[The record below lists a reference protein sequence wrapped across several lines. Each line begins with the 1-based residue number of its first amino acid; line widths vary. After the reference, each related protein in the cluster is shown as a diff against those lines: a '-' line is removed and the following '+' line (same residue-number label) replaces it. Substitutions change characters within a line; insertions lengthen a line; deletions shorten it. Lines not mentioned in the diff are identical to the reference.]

1 MALSKYTTEQTGV
14 PNWKIALAVGGT
26 LAAGVAIYY
35 FLIRETS
42 KKGGGSKT
50 ATDKSP
56 DAINSVTSPSSE
68 CSSPKAD
75 DAVNLTP
82 LEKAQSYK
90 NKGNKYFKGGKYSEA
105 IKCYDQAIETCPPEN
120 TVDLSTFYQN
130 RAAAYEQQK
139 NWECVLRDCTAAL
152 ELNERY
158 VKALQRRAKAC
169 EVLKD
174 LDQAL
179 EDLTAVCIIESFQN
193 QATLVN
199 VDRVL
204 KELGR
209 MHAKEAMEDREPVM
223 PSKHFIKTFFESFA
237 EDPIF
242 NSVDKEKEGDV
253 DEAEHPP
260 GKNTTNNGY
269 LKARQHLQ
277 EGNYGE
283 IIDCCQNELAI
294 PFTPYKVESLL
305 LRATLYQLRGEST
318 KAMEDLTVLISIEDC
333 PLKMQVNALVK
344 RGSLHMQHEK
354 VDSSLKD
361 FDRAAILDPTNSD
374 VFHHRGQIHLLI
386 GKVDAAMSDFK
397 TAVELNSNFPIAFVQ
412 RCYTDY
418 RYAYQLGDKAKVE
431 EVMKKFE
438 EAIKNFPKCVECY
451 VLYAQVLCDQGEH
464 ERADS
469 YYIKAL
475 EVEPDNPTTLVHRA
489 LLILQWKG
497 DLAQAR
503 SYITQ
508 ALEIDEK
515 CELAYENLATIEV
528 QTGNL
533 KRGVEL
539 FDKAIPLAKT
549 EMEMAHLFSLRDAAV
564 AQLKIVEKMG
574 INIPNLGSL

>member
-1 MALSKYTTEQTGV
+1 MALSKVQDDTGL
-14 PNWKIALAVGGT
+14 PKWKVALAVGGT
-26 LAAGVAIYY
+26 LAAGYAMYY
-35 FLIRETS
+35 FIFKQPSEKQEKKKTIPKQTSDETES
-42 KKGGGSKT
+42 LASPNTEDT
-50 ATDKSP
+50 AH
-56 DAINSVTSPSSE
+56 
-68 CSSPKAD
+68 
-75 DAVNLTP
+75 LTP
-82 LEKAQSYK
+82 LERAQSYK
-90 NKGNKYFKGGKYSEA
+90 NKGNKYFKGGKYKEA
-105 IKCYDQAIETCPPEN
+105 IKCYDDAIEACPPESK
-120 TVDLSTFYQN
+120 VDLSTFYQN

-174 LDQAL
+174 LEQAL

-209 MHAKEAMEDREPVM
+209 IHAKEAMEKREPIM
-223 PSKHFIKTFFESFA
+223 PSNHFIKTFFESFA

-253 DEAEHPP
+253 DETENQP
-260 GKNTTNNGY
+260 GKNATNNGY
-269 LKARQHLQ
+269 MKAKKHLQ
-277 EGNYGE
+277 DGNYGS
-283 IIDCCQNELAI
+283 IIECCQNELAN
-294 PFTPYKVESLL
+294 PLTPYKVESLL
-305 LRATLYQLRGEST
+305 LRATLYQLRGESK
-318 KAMEDLTVLISIEDC
+318 KAMDDLTALINIENS
-333 PLKMQVNALVK
+333 PLKMKVNALVK
-344 RGSLHMQHEK
+344 RGSLFMQHEK
-354 VDSSLKD
+354 VDDSLRD
-361 FDRAAILDPTNSD
+361 FDKAALLDPLNSD

-397 TAVELNSNFPIAFVQ
+397 KAVELNSNFPIAFVQ

-431 EVMKKFE
+431 EVMKKFD
-438 EAIKNFPKCVECY
+438 EALKNFPKCVECY

-469 YYIKAL
+469 YYVKAL

-508 ALEIDEK
+508 ALEIDDK

>member
-1 MALSKYTTEQTGV
+1 MALSKCSSEETGV
-14 PNWKIALAVGGT
+14 PKWQIALALGGT
-26 LAAGVAIYY
+26 LAAGAGIYY
-35 FLIRETS
+35 FFVKETS
-42 KKGGGSKT
+42 KKGGRAKT
-50 ATDKSP
+50 SAKKSP
-56 DAINSVTSPSSE
+56 DTSESLPSPTNSQSSR
-68 CSSPKAD
+68 AD
-75 DAVNLTP
+75 DITNLPP
-82 LEKAQSYK
+82 LEKAQSFK
-90 NKGNKYFKGGKYSEA
+90 TKGNKYFKAGKYADAINCYNEA
-105 IKCYDQAIETCPPEN
+105 IEACPPESQ
-120 TVDLSTFYQN
+120 VDLSTFYQN
-130 RAAAYEQQK
+130 RAAAFEQLK

-152 ELNERY
+152 ELNDRY

-174 LDQAL
+174 LEQAL

-209 MHAKEAMEDREPVM
+209 MHAKEAMEKREPVM

-253 DEAEHPP
+253 DETEHPP
-260 GKNTTNNGY
+260 EKNTTNNGY

-283 IIDCCQNELAI
+283 IIECCQNELAN
-294 PFTPYKVESLL
+294 PLTPHKVECLL
-305 LRATLYQLRGEST
+305 LRATLYQLRGESK
-318 KAMEDLTVLISIEDC
+318 KAMDDLTALINIEDS
-333 PLKMQVNALVK
+333 PLKMLVNALVK
-344 RGSLHMQHEK
+344 RGSLYMQHEK
-354 VDSSLKD
+354 VEDSLRD
-361 FDRAAILDPTNSD
+361 FDRAALLDPTNSD

-469 YYIKAL
+469 FYVKAL
-475 EVEPDNPTTLVHRA
+475 EVDPENPTTLVHRA

-508 ALEIDEK
+508 ALEIDDK

-574 INIPNLGSL
+574 INIPNLGTL

>member
-1 MALSKYTTEQTGV
+1 MALSKYTTEDTGI
-14 PNWKIALAVGGT
+14 PKWQIALGVGGA
-26 LAAGVAIYY
+26 LAASAAIYY
-35 FLIRETS
+35 YIAKDTP
-42 KKGGGSKT
+42 KKGKQSKSQCK
-50 ATDKSP
+50 KSS
-56 DAINSVTSPSSE
+56 DSIDSVTSPTS
-68 CSSPKAD
+68 KNDVTATD
-75 DAVNLTP
+75 TANMTP
-82 LEKAQSYK
+82 LEKAQACK
-90 NKGNKYFKGGKYSEA
+90 NKGNKYFKGGKFPEA
-105 IKCYDQAIETCPPEN
+105 IKCYDEAIETCPQEN

-152 ELNERY
+152 DLNGKY

-174 LDQAL
+174 LEQAL
-179 EDLTAVCIIESFQN
+179 EDLTAVCIVESFQN

-209 MHAKEAMEDREPVM
+209 IHAKEAMEKREPIM

-253 DEAEHPP
+253 DETEHPP
-260 GKNTTNNGY
+260 EKNVSNNGY

-283 IIDCCQNELAI
+283 IIECCQNELAN
-294 PFTPYKVESLL
+294 PLTPYKVESLL
-305 LRATLYQLRGEST
+305 LRATLYQLRGEGK
-318 KAMEDLTVLISIEDC
+318 KAMDDLTDLINIESAQ
-333 PLKMQVNALVK
+333 LKMRVNALVK
-344 RGSLHMQHEK
+344 RGSLYMQQEK
-354 VDSSLKD
+354 VEESLRD
-361 FDRAAILDPTNSD
+361 FDKAALLDPSNSD

-386 GKVDAAMSDFK
+386 GKVDAAMADFK
-397 TAVELNSNFPIAFVQ
+397 MAVDLNSNFPIAFVQ
-412 RCYTDY
+412 KCYTDY
-418 RYAYQLGDKAKVE
+418 RYAFQLGDKAKVD
-431 EVMKKFE
+431 EVMKKFD

-464 ERADS
+464 DRADGF
-469 YYIKAL
+469 YAKAL
-475 EVEPDNPTTLVHRA
+475 EVDPDNPSTLVHRA

-503 SYITQ
+503 SFITQ
-508 ALEIDEK
+508 ALEIDDK

-564 AQLKIVEKMG
+564 SQLKIVEKMG